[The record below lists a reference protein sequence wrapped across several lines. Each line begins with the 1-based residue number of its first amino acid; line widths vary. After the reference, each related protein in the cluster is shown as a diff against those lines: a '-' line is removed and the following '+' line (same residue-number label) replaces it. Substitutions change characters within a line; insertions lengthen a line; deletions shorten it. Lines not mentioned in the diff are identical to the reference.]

1 MPVDLRQISFY
12 PLKRQFIVSD
22 SEPGIEV
29 VQSGSGAYL
38 KCTDENDAVIFQVA
52 NDGLISSA
60 AGQAEYSTLSST
72 SGNPITL
79 VATGANQDVRFMH
92 TALNT
97 ANVMGFFD
105 GTTKHL
111 QIGGLHNDTPD
122 SRLHAIGVTAGSVT
136 AQTDT
141 IITAENDDNAYISL
155 LAPTASGIYFGDV
168 ADNDIG
174 RLTYTHGNNAL
185 NLFVSASQQF
195 TYTDGQLQFNKATNV
210 RTSSGGLTLQPVSG
224 AHLNLTLGGAG
235 DLRINTNQLYVDT
248 SAARVGVNTATPSAS
263 LEIVAAESAT
273 VPALMVQNAFDA
285 VSNQVAVFKGS
296 NRGTAADNDSSY
308 ISYMME
314 DASGSSV
321 EVGRQIWQI
330 NDVTANTKDSKF
342 TWQVMVN
349 NTLTDMLEIS
359 SSAAAVPTATF
370 ASGDAI
376 FNDNVSIRLGTA
388 GVEADLS
395 SNGTDVKWEFA
406 ATADLLIGRASSP
419 APDGLVHIWAASAG
433 SVQAPTDSLLTL
445 EKNDNAYLT
454 FLAPTASGIY
464 FGDAAD
470 NNVGSITY
478 THSGNTLNTTIN
490 AISQLNYTDGAF
502 AFQKTTTISSTG
514 TLQIAAFTATGA
526 INFNSQAMTGIDIN
540 SGNIGGVTIDGTST
554 VTADMTFND
563 NIKVTLGTGGDADV
577 YYDATDMVI
586 NTRVVGTGDLITH
599 SQLVWGTGVAV
610 TAADYSVGRDAD
622 GTNQMHLNVPTGAGW
637 EYSIN
642 DTAKLT
648 YATGAFN
655 FTEATSITTSAG
667 QLTIDGAGGVVINE
681 DGDDED
687 FRIETNSNANTLV
700 IDAGSFGGVGSI
712 GLGNAVVNTAYLR
725 IAPIAI
731 ASTAGTSYS
740 AVRIAPVGVTV
751 PSGTSPVVASLHV
764 VEPVISATGT
774 VTSAA
779 TVYIQNAPTEGGS
792 ANHALMVAAGST
804 SLAGTLT
811 ATGGGSLTG
820 TWSDLGTVTTVDI
833 NGGTIDGVTLGT
845 NAAIT
850 NAVIDD
856 VAING
861 KVITMTGSASDLVTM
876 TAATNGAFSLVT
888 VDNAA
893 AAANIQITADGTVD
907 IDSAGVLTLDSGAAI
922 NLEPA
927 SGSAILLDGTISV
940 DAGVVTGAASITST
954 AFLGTLDGV
963 IGGNTPAAITGTAII
978 GTTIDATTDFTIG
991 SLVITDD
998 SIVMTPTASDTVTIA
1013 GAANGA
1019 FSIVTVD
1026 AAAAAANIQI
1036 TADGTVDIDSAGVLT
1051 LDSGAAINI
1060 EPANGSAILL
1070 DGTISVDAG
1079 VVTGATSITST
1090 NFVGTVTTAT
1100 QNSITTM
1107 TGLVTTS
1114 ALDAGSITSNFGNI
1128 NNGGS
1133 TITTTGA
1140 VTTGAL
1146 AINGNITTAAA
1157 RTWTM
1162 LDNNATALSFDASG
1176 KTGMLVFDTRNGSE
1190 RVTLSGNV
1198 LVSGDFEVA
1207 GSSTTVSTT
1216 VIVADP
1222 LVALAT
1228 TNTGNAVDI
1237 GFFGRYRTNGTNL
1250 YTGFVWDADASKYR
1264 LFHGNQAAPTTTV
1277 NTGGTGYTA
1286 STLVLGTLETTNVTA
1301 TNINAFT
1308 LAGKLTAGSTEI
1320 EGSNFDING
1329 GTVDAITTLTVANNV
1344 DVGNYKVTAKAFE
1357 ASDLTA
1363 GRITFA
1369 GTAGLLAD
1377 DSDLTFATDTLT
1389 ATKIGAFEAAG
1400 AINFAN
1406 QNMTNVDIDSGD
1418 MTGVTISGAL
1428 TWSAA
1433 QDLNN
1438 QALTNVNID
1447 SGNMTGV
1454 TVSGSLTWGAHQ
1466 DFVTYNVTTGGL
1478 LKIDTD
1484 SASTGTG
1491 QAGAVG
1497 TLTMGVGA
1505 DLAMYHDGSH
1515 SYITNT
1521 TGDFIITTDGGSGA
1535 GIILDAEDDTV
1546 EIKYSGTTGATFSG
1560 TGLNV
1565 VSGDYYSINGASVL
1579 NATTLGSA
1587 VVGSSLTGVGTIAT
1601 GTWAATDVAVAHG
1614 GTGVSTLADNAVLT
1628 GTGTSAITAEGN
1640 LTFTGSLLTVTGSTA
1655 ITATSYIGDTANA
1668 NVTLGLTIN
1677 QSTNDNQILAL
1688 KSSSDVAH
1696 GVTTVAET
1704 DTYGAFLKTVAGSGG
1719 LTVIGLSEGEV
1730 ATQLSSIYTTD
1741 DTGKAASSN
1750 AAVEINA
1757 QKKDGT
1763 GVAAMGSNANILALR
1778 NNGSSRFLFDAEG
1791 DFYADASINADY
1803 YDDYND
1809 PVLVRDLDLAITN
1822 RFDNWVQYN
1831 KTDIEKAKLAHF
1843 DEDGKPF
1850 VNWTRVWKLHNGA
1863 IWQLNEKLEKLEEEN
1878 KALRSSIDKML
1889 SEG

>member
-1 MPVDLRQISFY
+1 
-12 PLKRQFIVSD
+12 
-22 SEPGIEV
+22 
-29 VQSGSGAYL
+29 
-38 KCTDENDAVIFQVA
+38 
-52 NDGLISSA
+52 
-60 AGQAEYSTLSST
+60 
-72 SGNPITL
+72 
-79 VATGANQDVRFMH
+79 MH
-92 TALNT
+92 TANNT

-105 GTTKHL
+105 GATQHF
-111 QIGGLHNDTPD
+111 QVGGVHSATPD
-122 SRLHAIGVTAGSVT
+122 SRLHVIGASAGSVA

-168 ADNDIG
+168 TDNDIG
-174 RLTYTHGNNAL
+174 RLTYTHTNNAL

-195 TYTDGQLQFNKATNV
+195 TYTDGLLQFNKATSV
-210 RTSSGGLTLQPVSG
+210 TTSAGALTIAPVSG
-224 AHLNLTLGGAG
+224 AHLNITLGGAG
-235 DLRINTNQLYVDT
+235 DLRINTSQLYVDT

-406 ATADLLIGRASSP
+406 ATADLLVGRASSP
-419 APDGLVHIWAASAG
+419 APDGLVHIWEATAG

-445 EKNDNAYLT
+445 ENSDNAYIT
-454 FLAPTASGIY
+454 FLAPTAGGIY

-563 NIKVTLGTGGDADV
+563 NVKVTLGTGGDADV

-586 NTRVVGTGDLITH
+586 NTRVAGTGDLITH

-622 GTNQMHLNVPTGAGW
+622 GTNQMHLNVPTSAGW
-637 EYSIN
+637 EFSIN

-687 FRIETNSNANTLV
+687 FRIESNGNANTLV
-700 IDAGSFGGVGSI
+700 IDAGSFGGTGSI

-731 ASTAGTSYS
+731 TSTAGTSYS

-774 VTSAA
+774 VTTAA
-779 TVYIQNAPTEGGS
+779 TVYIANAPTEGGS
-792 ANHALMVAAGST
+792 ANHALMVAAGTT
-804 SLAGTLT
+804 SLA
-811 ATGGGSLTG
+811 GGGSLTG
-820 TWSDLGTVTTVDI
+820 TWSDLGTVTTIDI
-833 NGGTIDGVTLGT
+833 NGGSIDGVTLGT

-856 VAING
+856 VGING
-861 KVITMTGSASDLVTM
+861 KVITMTGSAGDTAVM

-888 VDNAA
+888 
-893 AAANIQITADGTVD
+893 T
-907 IDSAGVLTLDSGAAI
+907 
-922 NLEPA
+922 
-927 SGSAILLDGTISV
+927 
-940 DAGVVTGAASITST
+940 
-954 AFLGTLDGV
+954 
-963 IGGNTPAAITGTAII
+963 
-978 GTTIDATTDFTIG
+978 DATT
-991 SLVITDD
+991 
-998 SIVMTPTASDTVTIA
+998 
-1013 GAANGA
+1013 
-1019 FSIVTVD
+1019 
-1026 AAAAAANIQI
+1026 AAANIQI

-1060 EPANGSAILL
+1060 EPATDYAILL
-1070 DGTISVDAG
+1070 DGTISIDAG

-1090 NFVGTVTTAT
+1090 AFVGNITGTASLASTVTVVDSTDTSSFIAMFDSATGNLAIKTDGGLTYNSGTGMLTATGLTGPLTGNVGGNLTGTVLTAT

-1114 ALDAGSITSNFGNI
+1114 ALNSGSITSGFGSI
-1128 NNGGS
+1128 NNGSS

-1140 VTTGAL
+1140 VATGAL

-1157 RTWTM
+1157 GTWTL
-1162 LDNNATALSFDASG
+1162 LDNDATALSFDASG
-1176 KTGMLVFDTRNGSE
+1176 KTGMLVFDTRDSAE
-1190 RVTLSGNV
+1190 RVTMSGSL
-1198 LVSGDFEVA
+1198 LVSGDLTVA
-1207 GSSTTVSTT
+1207 GTNTTVSTT

-1222 LVALAT
+1222 LIALAT
-1228 TNTGNAVDI
+1228 TNAANAVDI

-1250 YTGFVWDADASKYR
+1250 YTGFVWDANVSKYI
-1264 LFHGNQAAPTTTV
+1264 LFHGNQSVPDTTV
-1277 NTGGTGYTA
+1277 NIGGTGYTA
-1286 STLVLGTLETTNVTA
+1286 STLVLGTLES
-1301 TNINAFT
+1301 TNIAAHT
-1308 LAGKLTAGSTEI
+1308 LTGKLTAGSVEI
-1320 EGSNFDING
+1320 EGSGFDING
-1329 GTVDAITTLTVANNV
+1329 GTVDAITSLTVANDV

-1369 GTAGLLAD
+1369 GSNGLLAD
-1377 DSDLTFATDTLT
+1377 DSDLTFSTDTLT

-1400 AINFAN
+1400 AINFAD

-1418 MTGVTISGAL
+1418 
-1428 TWSAA
+1428 
-1433 QDLNN
+1433 
-1438 QALTNVNID
+1438 
-1447 SGNMTGV
+1447 MTGV

-1466 DFVTYNVTTGGL
+1466 DFVTYNVTTGGI
-1478 LKIDTD
+1478 LKLDVD
-1484 SASTGTG
+1484 GSAENA
-1491 QAGAVG
+1491 AGS
-1497 TLTMGVGA
+1497 LTMGAGDDA
-1505 DLAMYHDGSH
+1505 GIFFNGTDLVV
-1515 SYITNT
+1515 ITN
-1521 TGDFIITTDGGSGA
+1521 GEGASG
-1535 GIILDAEDDTV
+1535 IKLDSEDDTL
-1546 EIKYSGTTGATFSG
+1546 EILGSGTLQATFN
-1560 TGLNV
+1560 TAGLNL

-1587 VVGSSLTGVGTIAT
+1587 VVGSSLTSVGTIAT
-1601 GTWAATDVAVAHG
+1601 GVWEATDVAVAHG
-1614 GTGVSTLADNAVLT
+1614 GTGVSTLADNSVLT

-1640 LTFTGSLLTVTGSTA
+1640 LTFTGSLLTVTGSAA

-1668 NVTLGLTIN
+1668 DVTLGLTIN
-1677 QSTNDNQILAL
+1677 QGVGVDNHILAL
-1688 KSSSDVAH
+1688 KSSTDVAH

-1704 DTYGAFLKTVAGSGG
+1704 DTYGAFLKTSGDIGG
-1719 LTVIGLSEGEV
+1719 LTILGLSESEV

-1763 GVAAMGSNANILALR
+1763 GVAAMGANANILALR

-1791 DFYADASINADY
+1791 DFYADASVNADY

-1863 IWQLNEKLEKLEEEN
+1863 IWQLNEKLERLEEEN
-1878 KALRSSIDKML
+1878 KALKSTLNKML
-1889 SEG
+1889 SEE